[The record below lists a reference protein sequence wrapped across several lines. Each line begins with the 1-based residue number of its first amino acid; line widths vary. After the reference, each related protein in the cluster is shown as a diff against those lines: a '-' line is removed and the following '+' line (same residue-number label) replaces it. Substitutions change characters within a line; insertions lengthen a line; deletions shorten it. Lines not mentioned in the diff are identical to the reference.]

1 MREEL
6 DRPRR
11 PPTGGARGFFWGP
24 RSGYGAGQRSSSTG
38 GPRPTSAG
46 GPRPKI
52 RARQGVRA
60 LATVGVRAPVPL
72 WVRALPA
79 LGVRSRGPRPTGGPR
94 SGYGGGPRPTC
105 AGGPR
110 PRQDC
115 CRGSRR
121 MPADKLSVGF
131 TGWLGWS
138 LPPSGTVSSPGPPVC
153 GAHCHRRADPVPVPW
168 RRRVA
173 PTNFPDVPCAERHNV
188 GGWTSGSPYLCGCG
202 QLGPPREAHRRRAA
216 ASGSHARRAA

>member
-24 RSGYGAGQRSSSTG
+24 RSGYGGGPRSSSTG
-38 GPRPTSAG
+38 GPRPTCAG

-72 WVRALPA
+72 GVRALPA
-79 LGVRSRGPRPTGGPR
+79 LGVRARGPRPTGGPR
-94 SGYGGGPRPTC
+94 SGYGGGPRSSSAGGPRPAC

-110 PRQDC
+110 PMQDC

-121 MPADKLSVGF
+121 TPADKLSVGS

-138 LPPSGTVSSPGPPVC
+138 LPPSGTVSSPGPP
-153 GAHCHRRADPVPVPW
+153 
-168 RRRVA
+168 
-173 PTNFPDVPCAERHNV
+173 
-188 GGWTSGSPYLCGCG
+188 GCG
-202 QLGPPREAHRRRAA
+202 SRCPRMWLTLPSEGHRRRMRSAHKTA
-216 ASGSHARRAA
+216 LPAGGCHPLSVRRLPTGGA